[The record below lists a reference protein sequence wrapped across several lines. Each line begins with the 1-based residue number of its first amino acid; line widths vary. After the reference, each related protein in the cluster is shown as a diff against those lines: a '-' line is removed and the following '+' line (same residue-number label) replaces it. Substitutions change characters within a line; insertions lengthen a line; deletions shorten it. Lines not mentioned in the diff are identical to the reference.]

1 MPIIKVSRNN
11 QITLPRNLRERLHIK
26 AGEYLE
32 VEEQDGK
39 VILQPV
45 KVVPSTQAYFYTE
58 EWQVGEADADKDIA
72 AGNLSGPFDNADDAV
87 KSLKDYKE

>member
-11 QITLPRNLRERLHIK
+11 QITLPRSLRDRLHIK

-45 KVVPSTQAYFYTE
+45 KVVPSSQAYFYTE
-58 EWQVGEADADKDIA
+58 EWQAGEADADKDID
-72 AGNLSGPFDNADDAV
+72 AGNLLGPFDNAEDTV

>member
-11 QITLPRNLRERLHIK
+11 QITLPRNLRDRLHIK

-32 VEEQDGK
+32 IEEQDGK

-45 KVVPSTQAYFYTE
+45 KVVPSSQAYFYTE
-58 EWQVGEADADKDIA
+58 EWQAGEAEEDKDIA
-72 AGNLSGPFDNADDAV
+72 VGNFSGPFDNAEDAV